1 MFPLQTHCGGGE
13 LQLGLAGPP
22 RLHKLLCE
30 WLKRLRNPLDAQ
42 STSHSPRQS
51 RHGPV
56 VLFSKASVQHQG
68 RSQLA
73 AEPQIRLATIDM
85 RMRAGRGRRHE
96 GRRASSSRKDALRP
110 RRQSAHGRRRKL
122 GFLPPTRPTYLPK
135 LPPRSPQ
142 PALARLSTSPPAFR
156 TSRAPSSILASPAFT
171 ASMKAMS
178 LR

>member
-1 MFPLQTHCGGGE
+1 MTLCGCFRCRPNAGGGE

-122 GFLPPTRPTYLPK
+122 GFLPRIFQNYRPAALSLP
-135 LPPRSPQ
+135 LLACRQAHPPFA
-142 PALARLSTSPPAFR
+142 PAEPHRAFCRTQRL
-156 TSRAPSSILASPAFT
+156 
-171 ASMKAMS
+171 
-178 LR
+178 LRP